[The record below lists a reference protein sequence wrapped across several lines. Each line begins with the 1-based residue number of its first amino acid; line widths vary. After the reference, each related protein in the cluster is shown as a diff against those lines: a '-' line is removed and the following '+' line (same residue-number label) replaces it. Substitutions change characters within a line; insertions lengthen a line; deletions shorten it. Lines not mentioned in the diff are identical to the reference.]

1 MNERVA
7 QMTPNEVIGEF
18 EALIRIANYVD
29 NDYCETPFKID
40 FLQGAI
46 DIIKAQE
53 EKIVELQ
60 KQISN
65 LTNKCVK

>member
-1 MNERVA
+1 
-7 QMTPNEVIGEF
+7 MTPKEVIGEF
-18 EALIRIANYVD
+18 ETLLRIARYVD
-29 NDYCETPFKID
+29 NNYCETPFKID

-46 DIIKAQE
+46 DIIKSQE

>member
-18 EALIRIANYVD
+18 EALIRIAKYVD

-46 DIIKAQE
+46 DIIKSQE
-53 EKIVELQ
+53 EKINELQ
-60 KQISN
+60 KQLLSV
-65 LTNKCVK
+65 TDK